1 MSKDISKE
9 VLGAVHKKTGKAIS
23 ESAVKKLA
31 STVTNDTLHNE
42 AELRKLVKQVAAMAK
57 VPVTEATV
65 NDIVKAVK
73 SSGMNMGNIEALM
86 KMMLK
91 K

>member
-1 MSKDISKE
+1 MNKDFSKD
-9 VLGAVHKKTGKAIS
+9 VLGAVNKKTGKAIS
-23 ESAVKKLA
+23 ENSVKKLA
-31 STVTNDTLHNE
+31 SGVTKDTLHNE

-57 VPVTEATV
+57 VPVTEATI
-65 NDIVKAVK
+65 NDIVKTVK
-73 SSGMNMGNIEALM
+73 ASGVNMGSIESLM